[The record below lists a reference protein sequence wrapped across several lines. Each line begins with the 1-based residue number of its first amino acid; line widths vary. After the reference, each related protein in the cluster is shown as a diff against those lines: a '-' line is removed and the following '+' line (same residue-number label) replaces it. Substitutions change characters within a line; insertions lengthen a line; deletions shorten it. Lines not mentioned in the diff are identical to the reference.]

1 MSKIIIKNIKVVINP
16 KKIKPNP
23 NKLIEFL
30 QTELMNFKVFFFKEF
45 KQKIKLVCKQI
56 HN

>member
-30 QTELMNFKVFFFKEF
+30 QIELMNFKVFFFLNNLNK
-45 KQKIKLVCKQI
+45 KL
-56 HN
+56 N